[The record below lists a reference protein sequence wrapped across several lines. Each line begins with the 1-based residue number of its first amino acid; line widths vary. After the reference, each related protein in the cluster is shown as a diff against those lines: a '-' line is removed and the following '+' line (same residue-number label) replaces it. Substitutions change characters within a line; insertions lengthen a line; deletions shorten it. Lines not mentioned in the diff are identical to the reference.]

1 MKEVNYIDV
10 SEKIQKQLQQGAF
23 LTVKDNDGNINTMT
37 IAWGI
42 VCPFVKTT
50 FFPKTRCA

>member
-1 MKEVNYIDV
+1 MSFEINGI
-10 SEKIQKQLQQGAF
+10 
-23 LTVKDNDGNINTMT
+23 NGNNRPNRPDP
-37 IAWGI
+37 I

>member
-1 MKEVNYIDV
+1 MKEVNYVSV
-10 SEKIQKQLQQGAF
+10 SEKIQKQLPQGAF
-23 LTVKDNDGNINTMT
+23 LTVKDKAGIINTMT